1 MDKLK
6 PADYNPRKI
15 NEKAFKLLQESL
27 KMFGVL
33 KLVIVNGS
41 KNILTAGH
49 QRTKA
54 MKAIGLK
61 TCPAIRIKDV
71 STQDEIRFNLFHN
84 SIETNKTNVTI
95 KDPQNIEL
103 ENFTFID
110 CMHVNFKENKNA
122 AVVKEISR
130 LISKYGEWGSVVIDE
145 EGNIIQNSDYAIA

>member
-1 MDKLK
+1 MELK
-6 PADYNPRKI
+6 P
-15 NEKAFKLLQESL
+15 
-27 KMFGVL
+27 
-33 KLVIVNGS
+33 VIVNGS

-49 QRTKA
+49 QRAKA

-71 STQDEIRFNLFHN
+71 
-84 SIETNKTNVTI
+84 TI
-95 KDPQNIEL
+95 KDPQNIKL
-103 ENFTFID
+103 ENFTFVD

-145 EGNIIQNSDYAIA
+145 EGNIIQNSDYAIACKLLNKRVLVYKLSNDKVKDFLRYMNVDYGEYNYEALGIKLIINIIVK